1 MSDAAKFGIVIGLLL
16 IVMTVFIAPAVDL
29 EPTALRAM
37 KAASMLFAALAL
49 AGTAIA
55 ARFSV
60 SFSYIR
66 IISEFRRLRQSAAN
80 IVDLICVR
88 LC

>member
-1 MSDAAKFGIVIGLLL
+1 VDDKAKLGIVIVLLL
-16 IVMTVFIAPAVDL
+16 IVMTVFIAPTVDL

-37 KAASMLFAALAL
+37 KAASLLFAALVL

-55 ARFSV
+55 ALLSV
-60 SFSYIR
+60 SFSSTG
-66 IISEFRRLRQSAAN
+66 IILASDSARQKAAN
-80 IVDLICVR
+80 IVDLNCVR

>member
-1 MSDAAKFGIVIGLLL
+1 VDDKAKLGIVIVLLL
-16 IVMTVFIAPAVDL
+16 IVMTVFIAPTVDL

-37 KAASMLFAALAL
+37 KAASLLFAALVL

-55 ARFSV
+55 ALLTV
-60 SFSYIR
+60 SFSPTW
-66 IISEFRRLRQSAAN
+66 IILASDRARQNAAH
-80 IVDLICVR
+80 IVDLNCAR